1 MTVYL
6 WLKFQQPY
14 DTECEGALGKQ
25 THYMHFSS
33 CSSVASI
40 LGLCPVT
47 RAGLEQAAE
56 YSQPLSV
63 GGSKPARVS
72 EAGTVR

>member
-1 MTVYL
+1 
-6 WLKFQQPY
+6 
-14 DTECEGALGKQ
+14 
-25 THYMHFSS
+25 MHFSS

-40 LGLCPVT
+40 IGLCHVT

-56 YSQPLSV
+56 YSQLLSV
-63 GGSKPARVS
+63 GESKPARVS